1 MTRSLGVKAVVAAF
15 VLAASTAVVSMPAVA
30 AHGGTTGP
38 EVIQLPDG
46 FQPEG
51 ITIGRAPYAYLG
63 SLADGRIYR
72 ANLNTGTGAVI
83 SPPVGSSSVGLKIDH
98 RGRLFVAGGAT
109 GEARVIDSRTG
120 ALLASYDF
128 ADGTTFVNDVVLTRN
143 SAFFTDSTR
152 AVLYR
157 LALGPGGSLPGGFET
172 IELSGDFVLDP
183 DPAAFNLNGIAPTPD
198 RRALITVQSSTGL
211 LFRVDP
217 VTGVTRRINTGGATF
232 VNGDGLLLLGS
243 TLYVVRNF
251 NNLVAAVTVNPSG
264 TRGVVRAEVTD
275 PRFDVPTTVA
285 AFRGRLYLPNARF
298 TTPPTPTTP
307 YTVVSIPR
315 P

>member
-1 MTRSLGVKAVVAAF
+1 MSRLLGVKAVVAAF
-15 VLAASTAVVSMPAVA
+15 VVAASAAVVSMPAGA
-30 AHGGTTGP
+30 AHGGTTRP

-83 SPPVGSSSVGLKIDH
+83 SPPVGSSSVGLKLDH
-98 RGRLFVAGGAT
+98 RGRLFVAGGGT
-109 GEARVIDSRTG
+109 GEARVVDSRTG

-143 SAFFTDSTR
+143 SAYFTDSTR
-152 AVLYR
+152 AVLYK
-157 LALGPGGSLPGGFET
+157 LALGPGGALPSGFET

-198 RRALITVQSSTGL
+198 GRGLISVQSSTGL
-211 LFRVDP
+211 LFRIDP
-217 VTGVTRRINTGGATF
+217 ATGVTRQINTGGATF
-232 VNGDGLLLLGS
+232 VNGDGLLLIGR

-251 NNLVAAVTVNPSG
+251 NNLVVAVTVNPSG
-264 TRGVVRAEVTD
+264 TRGVVRAQVTD

-298 TTPPTPTTP
+298 STPPTPTTP